1 MLSTWHVTVD
11 DNLSYW
17 ISNFLVLIN
26 TFILAL
32 YNSITYRIYV
42 WLSFPVAMT
51 ENTDTVNLERKG
63 LFSLQFQVT
72 VHDHREAEG
81 AETWSRL
88 SSFIHRQ
95 EQPNNWCTLTLQSLW
110 TA

>member
-81 AETWSRL
+81 AEPEVDCHR
-88 SSFIHRQ
+88 SSTGR
-95 EQPNNWCTLTLQSLW
+95 NNQTIG
-110 TA
+110 AH